1 MRTNKAFMF
10 NEEKIAEEIIRNGF
24 EKGIIDYGK
33 MYVVAKYFREKYDYG
48 AVRLEREIIDF
59 CKSVDPNFNPITQA
73 EYIKKWVKSAMEYNL
88 RKINDVYI
96 SKKDVAF
103 LEEIEN
109 NQDRKLLFAV
119 LVLAKAMKKSGT
131 RRAQGEYKTS
141 DNYYIRYSNLT
152 DISKISGIKISK
164 LQLADMLHRYSEY
177 FTFYTP
183 NKELIKVEFVDKA
196 DPEDI
201 KIDSLE
207 DVSEMYEKLFEK
219 KEIAAV
225 CEICGKSFTKTNN
238 RQKYCKECGI
248 EINREKTKEHMRK
261 SRSEK

>member
-33 MYVVAKYFREKYDYG
+33 MYVVAKYFREKYDCG

-196 DPEDI
+196 DAEDI
-201 KIDSLE
+201 KIDRLE
-207 DVSEMYEKLFEK
+207 DVSEMYEKLFGK
-219 KEIAAV
+219 DTPIFI
-225 CEICGKSFTKTNN
+225 CERCGKEFEKTG
-238 RQKYCKECGI
+238 RYQVYCKKCAS
-248 EINREKTKEHMRK
+248 EIRNEKNRERMRK
-261 SRSEK
+261 KRAT

>member
-219 KEIAAV
+219 KEIVAV
-225 CEICGKSFTKTNN
+225 CEICGKSFTKASN
-238 RQKYCKECGI
+238 RQKYCHDCSI
-248 EINREKTKEHMRK
+248 TLRRERNTEHKRLK
-261 SRSEK
+261 RVRE

>member
-219 KEIAAV
+219 KEIVAI
-225 CEICGKSFTKTNN
+225 CEICGKNFTKASN
-238 RQKYCKECGI
+238 RQKYCKECGT
-248 EINREKTKEHMRK
+248 ETDREKAKERMRK